1 MTMHHFMRDV
11 ASHLIAK
18 FGIYVPDLE
27 IGKENAITKI
37 LIILCLVRNNVY
49 ACKNNLMKSSEM

>member
-1 MTMHHFMRDV
+1 MHHFMRDV

-27 IGKENAITKI
+27 IGKENAITKNI
-37 LIILCLVRNNVY
+37 DNSLFS
-49 ACKNNLMKSSEM
+49 KK